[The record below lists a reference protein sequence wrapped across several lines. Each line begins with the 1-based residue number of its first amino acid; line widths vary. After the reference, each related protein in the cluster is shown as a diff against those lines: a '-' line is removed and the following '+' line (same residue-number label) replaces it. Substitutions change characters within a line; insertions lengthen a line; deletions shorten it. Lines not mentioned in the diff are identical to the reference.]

1 MKMYAFAALV
11 AALGLGACQPTPPP
25 PPPPPPPI
33 DIIGT
38 VVDMQGACHTVRGD
52 NGTAYALRAGVLM
65 PQYVRPGSRV
75 RIVGVVDPAQDCPGR
90 TLIRADGG
98 VTFVQPP
105 PRPRRGA
112 MTVPK

>member
-1 MKMYAFAALV
+1 MKKYTFAALLAV
-11 AALGLGACQPTPPP
+11 LGLAACQPAPPP

-33 DIIGT
+33 DITG
-38 VVDMQGACHTVRGD
+38 VVTDMAGACQTIQGD
-52 NGTAYALRAGVLM
+52 NGTAYATRGGVLV
-65 PQYVRPGSRV
+65 PPTRVGSRL

-98 VTFVQPP
+98 ITLLGPP
-105 PRPRRGA
+105 PRRGRRD

>member
-1 MKMYAFAALV
+1 MKKFAFAALV

-33 DIIGT
+33 DITG
-38 VVDMQGACHTVRGD
+38 VVADMAGACHTIRGD

-65 PQYVRPGSRV
+65 PQYVRVGSRV
-75 RIVGVVDPAQDCPGR
+75 RVVGVVDPAQDCPGR

-105 PRPRRGA
+105 PRAPRART
-112 MTVPK
+112 TVPK